1 MDTQQLIQDTAT
13 KIFSD
18 HCDKALLDR
27 TETGEFASELWQQ
40 ITANGFHQLGDT
52 SSGTTAADTYAFLK
66 VCGRFAVPLPMS
78 EIILGHSWGIGS
90 LAPCAGL
97 ISIGRA
103 HGDTAIQVPWGRRAA
118 P

>member
-40 ITANGFHQLGDT
+40 ITANGFHSWVMRPAAQLLPIPMH
-52 SSGTTAADTYAFLK
+52 SSKSAGASR
-66 VCGRFAVPLPMS
+66 C
-78 EIILGHSWGIGS
+78 
-90 LAPCAGL
+90 PC
-97 ISIGRA
+97 R
-103 HGDTAIQVPWGRRAA
+103 
-118 P
+118 